1 MSFLDNLFA
10 TQSSGGGGL
19 SDTSASD
26 IAESKGF
33 LATLASAVTAAR
45 VAVDLAATPTANLAT
60 LASAI
65 ATGNMKVLLQA
76 GTAVIGKLAS
86 NVGVNIGIVDVSTV
100 LQLPST
106 LGQKT
111 KATSLGVTIAS
122 DQPSLTVADGGTPLM
137 VIGNGGNPLPV
148 SGIVTV
154 GNSVAVTLGTSLP
167 AGNMNIGD
175 VDVASLPP
183 LPAGTNSI
191 GKLGANAGI
200 NIGQVDLATVP
211 TANLASIAADIATVK
226 AELPST
232 IGQKLKTTSLGVALA
247 SDQVVPVSS
256 AQLPAT
262 LGPLSMMESLS
273 VAVANEVQTTIAG
286 TASTYLQTISGA
298 VASGSMKAALQA
310 GTNNI
315 GDVDIA
321 SLPALPSV
329 GFGFQTTV
337 GTTEVT
343 LASNTVS
350 VGAVLKADD
359 DNVDSVWF
367 RYATGTTT
375 TNGFRLKPGQQVAC
389 PVSNTNL
396 IRCISGTASQKVHC
410 SGA

>member
-65 ATGNMKVLLQA
+65 ATGNMKAVLQA
-76 GTAVIGKLAS
+76 GTNAIGKLAA
-86 NVGVNIGIVDVSTV
+86 NVGVNIGTVDVSTA

-122 DQPSLTVADGGTPLM
+122 DQSSLTVTDGGTPLM

-154 GNSVAVTLGTSLP
+154 GNTVPVVIGTSLP

-191 GKLGANAGI
+191 GKLGANSGV
-200 NIGQVDLATVP
+200 NIGTVDVGTLAQLP
-211 TANLASIAADIATVK
+211 TSV
-226 AELPST
+226 
-232 IGQKLKTTSLGVALA
+232 GQKLKTTSLGVALA

-262 LGPLSMMESLS
+262 LGPLTMMESLS
-273 VAVANEVQTTIAG
+273 VAVANEVQTNIAG
-286 TASTYLQTISGA
+286 TASIYLQNISGA
-298 VASGSMKAALQA
+298 VASGSMKAVLQP

-315 GDVDIA
+315 GDVDLA

-343 LASNTVS
+343 LASNAVS

-367 RYATGTTT
+367 RYATGTTSG
-375 TNGFRLKPGQQVAC
+375 NGFRLKPGQMVPC

-396 IRCISGTASQKVHC
+396 IRCISATASQKVHC